1 MTLIGLVWENKYYEW
16 MSMGTR
22 KGLVAHILQ
31 NMIFCV
37 QQMREIHTS
46 LEQMMAE
53 FTFLGE
59 LSL

>member
-1 MTLIGLVWENKYYEW
+1 MVWENKYYEW

-46 LEQMMAE
+46 LEQLE
-53 FTFLGE
+53 GE
-59 LSL
+59 